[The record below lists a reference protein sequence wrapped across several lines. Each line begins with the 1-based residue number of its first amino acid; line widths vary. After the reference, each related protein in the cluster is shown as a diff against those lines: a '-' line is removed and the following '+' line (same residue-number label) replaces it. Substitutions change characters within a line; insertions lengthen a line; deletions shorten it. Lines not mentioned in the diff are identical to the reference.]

1 MPETHSTLEHIHIA
15 AKKEFLEKGFRSASL
30 RNIVKSAG
38 VTTGA
43 LYGYYSSKEE
53 LFCRTCG
60 RTLQIP
66 AHKIQPVALGV

>member
-15 AKKEFLEKGFRSASL
+15 AKKEFLEKGFRSVSL

-43 LYGYYSSKEE
+43 FYGYYSS
-53 LFCRTCG
+53 
-60 RTLQIP
+60 
-66 AHKIQPVALGV
+66 